1 MLQQIT
7 TKGETYPLNFGIRT
21 LATTADALGMSL
33 DKMVKQFQMPDMNVG
48 DMIGLIVSVSA
59 VAMTDGARKSGQPRH
74 YSEDD
79 VVDMI
84 DEDETLLSQLVA
96 LFRASIG
103 SGQKVFPTAATA
115 KPGE

>member
-7 TKGETYPLNFGIRT
+7 TNGKTYPLNFGIRT

-48 DMIGLIVSVSA
+48 KMIGLIVSVSA
-59 VAMTDGARKSGQPRH
+59 VALTDGARKSGQPCS

-84 DEDETLLSQLVA
+84 DEDKTLLPQLITM
-96 LFRASIG
+96 FRASIG
-103 SGQKVFPTAATA
+103 TGQPVFPRAAPA
-115 KPGE
+115 SPGE